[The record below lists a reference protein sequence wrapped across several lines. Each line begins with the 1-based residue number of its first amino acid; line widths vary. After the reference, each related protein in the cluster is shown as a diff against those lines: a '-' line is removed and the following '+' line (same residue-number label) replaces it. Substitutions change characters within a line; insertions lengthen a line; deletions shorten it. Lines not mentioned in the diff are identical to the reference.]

1 MDGQKEPWIEKI
13 ISFYLGEISDAAKE
27 ELEEWVSIS
36 EEHRAE
42 FKRVVG
48 VCHR

>member
-13 ISFYLGEISDAAKE
+13 ISSYLGEISDAAKE

-42 FKRVVG
+42 F
-48 VCHR
+48 